1 MDPMTMDQFKDQP
14 ADAGSG
20 VVAHIHDRFFE
31 KSETFIHNVTANL
44 RRFYPV
50 FIAWDYRNLEQFP
63 IPPADR
69 FSLTLSPGSWR
80 WLLQGSGR
88 RFLGR
93 ELPAERFLKKR
104 HARLLHAHFG
114 HDGVWALRL
123 KRALHL
129 PLVTT
134 FYGHDMSQASSL
146 ASWKKG
152 YQALFNEGDLFLVE
166 GPHMKRRLGEIG
178 CPAEKIEI
186 QRIAIPVTHLPFR
199 SRRPKGR
206 GETTILLFSG
216 RFVEKKGLAIALR
229 ALREVRRAYSD
240 FEFRI
245 IGDGPLKPEIE
256 RQVRD
261 NEMSTYVRLLG
272 FLDYKDYREQMA
284 NADLFLHP
292 SITAAD
298 GDSEGGAPTVILE
311 AQALGLPVISTRHA
325 DIPNV
330 VIPGVS
336 ALLSDEQDIPGLAAN
351 ILRLL
356 KEPDSWAR
364 MGEAG
369 RRQVEENHD
378 VARETPRL
386 ETRYAEL
393 ITSHER

>member
-1 MDPMTMDQFKDQP
+1 MDQFQDQP
-14 ADAGSG
+14 AGAGRD
-20 VVAHIHDRFFE
+20 VAAHIHNFFFE

-50 FIAWDYRNLEQFP
+50 FIAWDFRNLELFP
-63 IPPADR
+63 IPAADR
-69 FSLTLSPGSWR
+69 FSLTLTPGSWR

-134 FYGHDMSQASSL
+134 FYGHDMSLASSL
-146 ASWKKG
+146 ASWEKG
-152 YQALFNEGDLFLVE
+152 YQALFKEGDLFLVE
-166 GPHMKRRLGEIG
+166 GPHMRERLAAIG

-186 QRIAIPVTHLPFR
+186 QRIAVPVAGLPFR
-199 SRRPKGR
+199 PRPAKKR
-206 GETTILLFSG
+206 GEKAVIVFSG
-216 RFVEKKGLAIALR
+216 RFVEKKGLLIALQ
-229 ALREVRRAYSD
+229 ALREVRRTHSD
-240 FEFRI
+240 FELRI
-245 IGDGPLKPEIE
+245 IGDGPLKQDIE
-256 RQVRD
+256 REIRD
-261 NEMSTYVRLLG
+261 HGMSPCVRLLG
-272 FLDYKDYREQMA
+272 FLNYGDYLEQMK

-292 SITAAD
+292 SVTAAD
-298 GDSEGGAPTVILE
+298 GDSEGGAPTTILE

-330 VIPGVS
+330 VVPGES
-336 ALLSDEQDIPGLAAN
+336 ALLSDEHDILGLAAN
-351 ILRLL
+351 IMRLL
-356 KEPDSWAR
+356 QEQDSWPR

-369 RRQVEENHD
+369 RRRVEENHD
-378 VARETPRL
+378 VAREIPRL
-386 ETRYAEL
+386 ESRYADL
-393 ITSHER
+393 IASHER

>member
-1 MDPMTMDQFKDQP
+1 MDPMTMDQFQDKP
-14 ADAGSG
+14 VGTGRSIA
-20 VVAHIHDRFFE
+20 AHIHNCFFE

-69 FSLTLSPGSWR
+69 FSLTLTPGSWR

-134 FYGHDMSQASSL
+134 FYGHDMSQAFSL
-146 ASWKKG
+146 ASWEKG

-166 GPHMKRRLGEIG
+166 GPHMKKRLSEIG
-178 CPAEKIEI
+178 CPAEKIVI
-186 QRIAIPVTHLPFR
+186 QRIAVPMTELPFR
-199 SRRPKGR
+199 PRPAKKN
-206 GETTILLFSG
+206 GEKAVIVFSG
-216 RFVEKKGLAIALR
+216 RFVEKKGLLIALR
-229 ALREVRRAYSD
+229 ALLKVRLTHPD

-256 RQVRD
+256 QEIRNQG
-261 NEMSTYVRLLG
+261 MSAYVRLLG
-272 FLDYKDYREQMA
+272 FLNYSDYLDQMKI
-284 NADLFLHP
+284 ADLFLHP
-292 SITAAD
+292 SVTAAD
-298 GDSEGGAPTVILE
+298 GDSEGGAPTTILE
-311 AQALGLPVISTRHA
+311 AQALGLPVLSTRHA
-325 DIPNV
+325 DIPYV
-330 VIPGVS
+330 VDPGQS
-336 ALLSDEQDIPGLAAN
+336 ALLSSERDSEELAAN
-351 ILRLL
+351 ITLL
-356 KEPDSWAR
+356 LADQDCWAR

-369 RRQVEENHD
+369 RRHIETFHD
-378 VARETPRL
+378 ASREIPRL
-386 ETRYAEL
+386 EARYAEL
-393 ITSHER
+393 IEAYER